1 MTKSND
7 RKSEAGQNGGASRN
21 QCEGGL
27 PDHGADAAP
36 LVQFRKLLAD
46 LIARSLL
53 AGRSP
58 RRTDRAS

>member
-7 RKSEAGQNGGASRN
+7 RKSKVGQYGGVRRN
-21 QCEGGL
+21 QCGSGL
-27 PDHGADAAP
+27 PDHGADAVP

-58 RRTDRAS
+58 RRTDRES